1 MTCCCF
7 RLQMIDYS
15 FYGVARIPLPGEI
28 VHRPTFQELEQQ
40 KREKVDIM
48 PRKPFFN
55 VTSSY
60 EFAT

>member
-1 MTCCCF
+1 
-7 RLQMIDYS
+7 MIDYS

-48 PRKPFFN
+48 PRKPFFS
-55 VTSSY
+55 VTSSH